1 MSPWERAH
9 NFLSNRA
16 VESFWDALWLETW
29 FLFILAILVENSYF
43 GQDGHFATHGH
54 LVEMAILV
62 DMAIVGDMAILV
74 EMAIVECGSIFK
86 CKVFY
91 VRWSIRD
98 VYQVGGA
105 AYLL

>member
-1 MSPWERAH
+1 MFHAEPMSPWEGAR

-16 VESFWDALWLETW
+16 VESFLDALGLEMW
-29 FLFILAILVENSYF
+29 FLFILAIL
-43 GQDGHFATHGH
+43 DK
-54 LVEMAILV
+54 
-62 DMAIVGDMAILV
+62 MAILV
-74 EMAIVECGSIFK
+74 EMAILGEMAILVDLAIVVCGSIFK

-105 AYLL
+105 AYLF